1 MSGSYQRW
9 LIAKGNVLSPGPAAI
24 VKLVERLRKEK
35 WIPASGGHAV
45 RTVDKADAAKAT
57 EKLPTDITADWIAGA
72 PEREEMRMV
81 WTVEGDAAKDLE
93 YPLSMKPEGKVAYSI
108 EIHRAPEFVYPV
120 ADNIEM
126 IDTTCNCDE
135 DLTFDWDEDEV
146 VPAFK
151 SCVGIFAEC
160 EECSRTFDPAK
171 ESATI
176 TNAFDEDDDEEVF
189 GGAAYRFALKV
200 DCGKSF
206 VEDAKLAFAADLVK
220 LFEEEFGRASLQFG
234 AKY

>member
-1 MSGSYQRW
+1 MSGSYQCW
-9 LIAKGNVLSPGPAAI
+9 LIAKGNVLSPGPAALA
-24 VKLVERLRKEK
+24 KLVERLRKEK
-35 WIPASGGHAV
+35 WIPASGGHAT

-57 EKLPTDITADWIAGA
+57 EKLPADITADWIAAA
-72 PEREEMRMV
+72 PEREEMRLV
-81 WTVEGDAAKDLE
+81 WTVEGDAAKELE
-93 YPLSMKPEGKVAYSI
+93 YPLSRKPEGKVAYSI
-108 EIHRAPEFVYPV
+108 ELHRATEYVYPV

-135 DLTFDWDEDEV
+135 ELTFDWDEDEV

-151 SCVGIFAEC
+151 SSVGIFAEC
-160 EECSRTFDPAK
+160 EECSRTFDPAQ
-171 ESATI
+171 ETATI
-176 TNAFDEDDDEEVF
+176 TNPFDGEEDDVR

-206 VEDAKLAFAADLVK
+206 VADAKLTFAKELVA
-220 LFEEEFGRASLQFG
+220 LFEEEFGRTFYEVG

>member
-1 MSGSYQRW
+1 MSGNYQRW
-9 LIAKGNVLSPGPAAI
+9 LIAKGNNLSPGPAAI

-35 WIPASGGHAV
+35 WIPESGGHAV
-45 RTVDKADAAKAT
+45 CTVDKADAAKAT
-57 EKLPTDITADWIAGA
+57 VKLPAEITADWIAGA
-72 PEREEMRMV
+72 PEREEMRLV

-93 YPLSMKPEGKVAYSI
+93 YPLSMKPGGKAAYSI

-126 IDTTCNCDE
+126 IDTICNCDE
-135 DLTFDWDEDEV
+135 DLAFDWDEDEV

-151 SCVGIFAEC
+151 ASVGIFAEC

-171 ESATI
+171 ELATI
-176 TNAFDEDDDEEVF
+176 TNAFDEDDDEEIQ

-206 VEDAKLAFAADLVK
+206 VEDANLTFAKALVT
-220 LFEEEFGRASLQFG
+220 LFEEEFGRNTYEVG

>member
-1 MSGSYQRW
+1 MSGNYQRW
-9 LIAKGNVLSPGPAAI
+9 LIAKGNNLSPGPAAI
-24 VKLVERLRKEK
+24 VKLVDRLRKEK
-35 WIPASGGHAV
+35 WIPESGGHAV
-45 RTVDKADAAKAT
+45 CTVDKADAAKAT
-57 EKLPTDITADWIAGA
+57 VKLPAEITADWIAGA
-72 PEREEMRMV
+72 PEREEMRLV

-135 DLTFDWDEDEV
+135 DLAFDWDEDEV

-151 SCVGIFAEC
+151 SSVGIFAEC

-171 ESATI
+171 ELATI
-176 TNAFDEDDDEEVF
+176 TNAFDEDDDEDIQ

-206 VEDAKLAFAADLVK
+206 VEDAKLGFAKALVT
-220 LFEEEFGRASLQFG
+220 LFEEEFGRSTYEVG

>member
-9 LIAKGNVLSPGPAAI
+9 LIAKGNNLSPGPAAI
-24 VKLVERLRKEK
+24 AKLVERLRKEK
-35 WIPASGGHAV
+35 WIQETGGHAM

-57 EKLPTDITADWIAGA
+57 EKLPADITADWIAGE
-72 PEREEMRMV
+72 PEREEMRLV
-81 WTVEGDAAKDLE
+81 WTVEGDAAKELE
-93 YPLSMKPEGKVAYSI
+93 YPLSMKPEGKVAWSI

-126 IDTTCNCDE
+126 IDTICNCDE
-135 DLTFDWDEDEV
+135 DLAFDWDEDEV

-151 SCVGIFAEC
+151 SSVGIFAEC

-171 ESATI
+171 ELATI
-176 TNAFDEDDDEEVF
+176 TNPFDEDDEEDF
-189 GGAAYRFALKV
+189 QGGAAYRFALKV
-200 DCGKSF
+200 DCGRSF
-206 VEDAKLAFAADLVK
+206 VENAKLTFATKLVT
-220 LFEEEFGRASLQFG
+220 LFEEEFGRTSYEVA

>member
-24 VKLVERLRKEK
+24 AKLVERLRKEK
-35 WIPASGGHAV
+35 WIPASGGHAI
-45 RTVDKADAAKAT
+45 RTVDKAAAAKAT
-57 EKLPTDITADWIAGA
+57 EKLPEDITADWIAGE
-72 PEREEMRMV
+72 PEREEMRIV
-81 WTVEGDAAKDLE
+81 WTIEGDVAKDLE
-93 YPLSMKPEGKVAYSI
+93 YPLSLEPEAKVAYSI
-108 EIHRAPEFVYPV
+108 ELHRAPEYVYPV

-151 SCVGIFAEC
+151 SSVGVFAEC
-160 EECSRTFDPAK
+160 EECSRTFDPAQ
-171 ESATI
+171 EEATI
-176 TNAFDEDDDEEVF
+176 TNAFDEDEEEDVR

-206 VEDAKLAFAADLVK
+206 VADAKLGFAKALVT
-220 LFEEEFGRASLQFG
+220 LFEEEFGRTFYEVG

>member
-1 MSGSYQRW
+1 MSGSYHRW
-9 LIAKGNVLSPGPAAI
+9 LIAKGNNLSPGPAAI
-24 VKLVERLRKEK
+24 AKLVDRLRKEK
-35 WIPASGGHAV
+35 WIPESGGQAM

-57 EKLPTDITADWIAGA
+57 EDLPVNITADWIAAA
-72 PEREEMRMV
+72 PEREEMRLV
-81 WTVEGDAAKDLE
+81 WTASGDAVKDLE
-93 YPLSMKPEGKVAYSI
+93 YPLSMKPEGKVAWSI

-126 IDTTCNCDE
+126 IDTICNCDE
-135 DLTFDWDEDEV
+135 DLAFDWDEDEV

-151 SCVGIFAEC
+151 RSVGIFAEC

-171 ESATI
+171 EMATI
-176 TNAFDEDDDEEVF
+176 TNAFDEDDDEDMQ

-206 VEDAKLAFAADLVK
+206 VEDAKLTFAKSLVT
-220 LFEEEFGRASLQFG
+220 LFEEEFGRSTYEVG

>member
-1 MSGSYQRW
+1 MSGSYQCW
-9 LIAKGNVLSPGPAAI
+9 LIAKGNVLAPGPAAI
-24 VKLVERLRKEK
+24 AKLIERLRKEK
-35 WIPASGGHAV
+35 WIPASGGHAA

-57 EKLPTDITADWIAGA
+57 EKLPADITADWIAGA
-72 PEREEMRMV
+72 PEREEMRLV
-81 WTVEGDAAKDLE
+81 WTVEGDGAKDLE
-93 YPLSMKPEGKVAYSI
+93 YPLSLKPEGKVAYSI
-108 EIHRAPEFVYPV
+108 ELHRAPEYVYPV

-146 VPAFK
+146 VPAFE

-160 EECSRTFDPAK
+160 EECSRTFDPAQ
-171 ESATI
+171 ETAII
-176 TNAFDEDDDEEVF
+176 TNPFDGEEEDDVR

-200 DCGKSF
+200 DCGESF
-206 VEDAKLAFAADLVK
+206 VADPKLGFAKALVT
-220 LFEEEFGRASLQFG
+220 LFEEEFGRSFYEVG

>member
-1 MSGSYQRW
+1 MSGNYQRW

-24 VKLVERLRKEK
+24 AKLVERLRKEK
-35 WIPASGGHAV
+35 WIPESGGHAM
-45 RTVDKADAAKAT
+45 RTVDKDDAAKAT
-57 EKLPTDITADWIAGA
+57 EKLPAKIDADWIAGE

-81 WTVEGDAAKDLE
+81 WSVEGDAAKELE
-93 YPLSMKPEGKVAYSI
+93 YPLSMTPDGRLSWTI

-151 SCVGIFAEC
+151 ASVGIFAEC

-171 ESATI
+171 EIATI
-176 TNAFDEDDDEEVF
+176 TNPFDEDDEEDVR

-200 DCGKSF
+200 DCGESF
-206 VEDAKLAFAADLVK
+206 VADPKLTFAKGLVA
-220 LFEEEFGRASLQFG
+220 LFEEEFGRSFYEVG

>member
-1 MSGSYQRW
+1 MSGNYQRW

-24 VKLVERLRKEK
+24 AKLVERLRKEK
-35 WIPASGGHAV
+35 WIPESGGHAA

-57 EKLPTDITADWIAGA
+57 EKLPKDITAEWIAA
-72 PEREEMRMV
+72 EPEREEMRLV
-81 WTVEGDAAKDLE
+81 WTIEGDAAKDVE
-93 YPLSMKPEGKVAYSI
+93 YPLSMKPEGKLSWAI

-120 ADNIEM
+120 AENIEM

-135 DLTFDWDEDEV
+135 DLAFDWDEDEV

-151 SCVGIFAEC
+151 SSVGIFAEC
-160 EECSRTFDPAK
+160 EECSRTFDPAQ
-171 ESATI
+171 ETATI
-176 TNAFDEDDDEEVF
+176 TNPFDDEEDDVR
-189 GGAAYRFALKV
+189 GGAAYRFAIKV

-206 VEDAKLAFAADLVK
+206 VANAKLVFAADLVK
-220 LFEEEFGRASLQFG
+220 LFEEEFGRAFYEVG